1 MSIYLSVILPIYN
14 EHDNI
19 LPLCAEIARE
29 LDQLGKPCEVI
40 LVDDGSL
47 DGSFLSAQDVVKK
60 DSRFK
65 AVRFGRNFGQ
75 TAALAAGIDLSS
87 GEYIV
92 MLDADGQNDPADIAR
107 LLAKAAEGYDVVSGW
122 RKDRK
127 DDFWTRKVPSLMANW
142 LIGHVTGVHIHDYG
156 CTLKLYRRDCLT
168 SFKIYGEMHR
178 FLAAF
183 AGSVGASI
191 AEVEVNHRPRLRGQS
206 KYGLMR
212 TLKVL
217 LDLAT
222 VKFMGR
228 YLSKPIYLFG
238 GWGLAC
244 GAMSALLAAVTLYNK
259 FYNHIFVKDQP
270 LFIVAI
276 FMGLVSVQMILLG
289 LLSEIISRIYYEIND
304 RPAYFI
310 KERAGFAAA
319 QHHD

>member
-1 MSIYLSVILPIYN
+1 MSIYLSVILPVYN

-19 LPLCAEIARE
+19 LPLCAEITRMIDA
-29 LDQLGKPCEVI
+29 LGKPAEVI
-40 LVDDGSL
+40 LVDDGSA
-47 DGSFLSAQDVVKK
+47 DGSYQVAQDLAKK

-65 AVRFGRNFGQ
+65 ALRFGRNFGQ
-75 TAALAAGIDLSS
+75 TAALAAGIDLST
-87 GEYIV
+87 GEYIAL
-92 MLDADGQNDPADIAR
+92 LDADGQNDPADIPR
-107 LLAKAAEGYDVVSGW
+107 MLAKAAEGYDVVSGW
-122 RKDRK
+122 RKNRK
-127 DDFWTRKVPSLMANW
+127 DDFWTRKVPSIAANW
-142 LIGHVTGVHIHDYG
+142 VIGRVTGVVIHDYG
-156 CTLKLYRRDCLT
+156 CTLKIYRRDCLK

-191 AEVEVNHRPRLRGQS
+191 TEMEVNHRPRLRGQS
-206 KYGLMR
+206 KYGLIR
-212 TLKVL
+212 TAKVM

-238 GWGLAC
+238 GWGMAC
-244 GAMSALLAAVTLYNK
+244 GALSFLLAVITLYNK

-310 KERAGFAAA
+310 KEKTGFT
-319 QHHD
+319 DK